1 LPLTNAESV
10 MAAVGGAEPAM
21 SQKWGKGW
29 SLLVAALALAL
40 LGGCAKP
47 DWIERTLVTADVTG
61 TWSGSSNKGAS
72 YQFELVQSGPG
83 VKGTEKRRGGG
94 ISATGGSGMLFWS
107 GPVEGT
113 VSGDVFRFSVTSADS
128 VTRGELRV
136 NGDEMSG
143 EISDGF
149 GVSSITLR
157 RVGAPPSSTPP
168 KP

>member
-1 LPLTNAESV
+1 
-10 MAAVGGAEPAM
+10 M

-29 SLLVAALALAL
+29 SLLVVALVLAL
-40 LGGCAKP
+40 LGACAKP

-61 TWSGSSNKGAS
+61 TWSGSSNKGAW

-83 VKGTEKRRGGG
+83 VKGMENRRGGG
-94 ISATGGSGMLFWS
+94 MGATGGAGMLFWS

-113 VSGDVFRFSVTSADS
+113 VSGDVFRFRVTSIGS
-128 VTRGELRV
+128 VASGELRV

-143 EISDGF
+143 EMSDAF
-149 GVSSITLR
+149 GVSNITLR